1 MGNERD
7 STSFRTPR
15 VLDAQLVHD
24 LRNPLGCIHA
34 ATRLLVRSKEDPAL
48 VQQMAEAIRSEVKN
62 LLALLDAAYQ
72 DDTDAEW
79 LAAAAQAEAEEEQAL
94 GLKREVSTGP
104 ASQPS
109 AAVKVIVADDN
120 PESAQML
127 AMGLRLEGHA
137 VSVAYD
143 GEQALLLAEAQ
154 HPQVIVLD
162 ISMPRKN
169 GYELARELRG
179 RTWSAAT
186 KLIAVSGHPRE
197 DYETRAHDAGFD
209 AYMTKPIDMDRLNR
223 MLVS

>member
-48 VQQMAEAIRSEVKN
+48 VQQMAEAIRGEVKN

-94 GLKREVSTGP
+94 RLQREVAGP
-104 ASQPS
+104 APHPS
-109 AAVKVIVADDN
+109 EAVKVIVADDN

-143 GEQALLLAEAQ
+143 GEQGLRLAEAQ

-162 ISMPRKN
+162 IGMPRKN

-197 DYETRAHDAGFD
+197 DYEMRAHDAGFD
-209 AYMTKPIDMDRLNR
+209 ACMTKPIDMDRLNR
-223 MLVS
+223 MVAS